1 LTKAILLDKSDFIMD
16 AARVLVRHPDLV
28 GECPVWDAVRKC
40 LLWTDNRSKRVYLH
54 PSEGGVA
61 ATLVDEVQVYAFTLQ
76 RDGSLLLFLSEA
88 RVAHAQEG
96 RVVTMLDGL
105 RGEET
110 KRFNDVLVDRAG
122 RVLAGLLDPAKEG
135 SGVLYSLTPERKTT
149 LLLDGLRLPNGM
161 ALSADERQL
170 YLADTWAKK
179 ILVLDYDAHTGA
191 AARPRVFIDLAAEE
205 GYPDG
210 LTLDAQGDMWIAM
223 TEAWTVARYAPDGR
237 LRQRIRLPAR
247 KPTSVAFGGE
257 DMRTLFITSAARQGT
272 PGEEIGPAGGALLR
286 IATDT
291 QGRLE
296 HRSDWR

>member
-1 LTKAILLDKSDFIMD
+1 MED
-16 AARVLVRHPDLV
+16 AAEVLVRHPDQV
-28 GECPVWDAVRKC
+28 GECPVWDAARKG
-40 LLWTDNRSKRVYLH
+40 LIWTDNRSKRVYAYR
-54 PSEGGVA
+54 PADDGVE
-61 ATLVDEVQVYAFTLQ
+61 TLVDGSQAYAFALQ
-76 RDGSLLLFLSEA
+76 QDGSLLLFLSEA
-88 RVAHAQEG
+88 RVALARDG
-96 RVVTMLDGL
+96 AVSSVLDGL
-105 RGEET
+105 RGEEN

-122 RVLAGLLDPAKEG
+122 RVLGGLLDPAQDG
-135 SGVLYSLTPERKTT
+135 SGVLYSLTPDRRAT

-161 ALSADERQL
+161 ALSPDERLL

-179 ILVLDYDAHTGA
+179 ILVLDYDPHTGA
-191 AARPRVFIDLAAEE
+191 AARARVFIDLAAEE

-247 KPTSVAFGGE
+247 KPTSVAFGGA